1 MLLQLFHLLPIFT
14 VYKILES
21 TRCLGGVVPLS
32 LALKV
37 EARFISAIYV

>member
-1 MLLQLFHLLPIFT
+1 MLLQLFHLLLIFT

-21 TRCLGGVVPLS
+21 TRCLGEAVPPS

-37 EARFISAIYV
+37 DARFISAM